1 MSIGRRKASRPL
13 RTCLWTTT
21 MENINRMP
29 YLTFDMLIDAISPYE
44 IVYKP
49 PNAEQKTFK
58 WISSIH
64 WERGTIQEKDVII
77 TCKEKTARKAMSL
90 FSESLLI
97 VLVEQSEVADFF
109 HTELFDALKARPAQA
124 IIVSAPQS
132 GNLLQKIQNRFLDLR
147 EWQYKLNS
155 IDSMSSSSTAD
166 VLINSSSI
174 ARVPIILYD
183 MEMNFV
189 AKSRFNETSPI
200 FKEYSR
206 RKAEIL
212 NSVSMLS
219 RPYIKIK
226 GTCPFFVGDTIVS
239 SPNGEDLYHLVAL
252 YEKQPTLGQND
263 LLQMISYYILA
274 KSRYSA
280 ALQRQT
286 GHETY
291 SLFDDLIQGRYV
303 GKARLDQYAFSTGL
317 QLDSEF
323 KLLRFETDSTSS
335 KNDLRQILEQ
345 IRPINKGRNITL
357 LYQNDALALLHAR
370 NNDGDLAI
378 QIIER
383 ELRAYCEQF
392 AGTITSSQVFS
403 DIVNLNYAY
412 RQTELVSKYRKFV
425 DLEREF
431 VAARQEENNVCYT
444 FEDIL
449 TFMLVDSD
457 EVAQDMK
464 DFAFSH
470 SMLGKIIAEDAV
482 NKTEDARILASYLYH
497 ERKATVVAEELHMH
511 RNTVLYRIEKI
522 KKRFFIDFE
531 ESWSRNRA
539 ILDFSILYCKLA
551 RNQELYRQLLGNR
564 E

>member
-1 MSIGRRKASRPL
+1 
-13 RTCLWTTT
+13 

-29 YLTFDMLIDAISPYE
+29 YLTFNMLIDAINPYE
-44 IVYKP
+44 ILYKP
-49 PNAEQKTFK
+49 SKAEHKTFK

-64 WERGTIQEKDVII
+64 WERGTIQERDVII
-77 TCKEKTARKAMSL
+77 TCKEKAAREAMSL
-90 FSESLLI
+90 FPESLLI
-97 VLVEQSEVADFF
+97 VLIEQNKINDFF
-109 HTELFDALKARPAQA
+109 PTELFNDLKTRPAQS

-132 GNLLQKIQNRFLDLR
+132 DNLLQKIQNRFLDLR
-147 EWQYKLNS
+147 EWQYKLNG
-155 IDSMSSSSTAD
+155 INSMSSSSIAD
-166 VLINSSSI
+166 VLTKSSSI

-183 MEMNFV
+183 MDMKFV

-200 FKEYSR
+200 WKEFSR

-212 NSVSMLS
+212 NSVSMLT

-239 SPNGEDLYHLVAL
+239 SPNGGDFYHLVAL
-252 YEKQPTLGQND
+252 YEKEPTPGQED

-274 KSRYSA
+274 KSRHA
-280 ALQRQT
+280 ATLQRQT

-291 SLFDDLIQGRYV
+291 SLFDDLIQNRYV
-303 GKARLDQYAFSTGL
+303 SKARLDQYAFQTGL

-323 KLLRFETDSTSS
+323 KLLRFEANGTSS
-335 KNDLRQILEQ
+335 KNDLRQMLEK
-345 IRPINKGRNITL
+345 IHLVNAGRNITL
-357 LYQNDALALLHAR
+357 LYQDDALALLHAR

-383 ELRAYCEQF
+383 ELHAYCERF

-412 RQTELVSKYRKFV
+412 RQTKLVSKYRQFV

-431 VAARQEENNVCYT
+431 VAASQEENNICYT

-457 EVAQDMK
+457 EIAQDMK

-470 SMLGKIIAEDAV
+470 SMLGKIITEDAA

-522 KKRFFIDFE
+522 KKRFFIDFD

-551 RNQELYRQLLGNR
+551 RNPELYEQLLGNR